1 MNHLFKQESLKEI
14 VKYNKNL
21 LIICM
26 VLSSISL
33 LLTIKIFT
41 SSERWVLIPITEP
54 DKRIIISSKGYSQNY
69 LKEWAYHVM
78 QTLMTTSHDTVD
90 AQIEEIKVIT
100 TDNPSLAEFLTNH
113 KEFVKSS
120 NIESVF
126 FPKKI
131 EFETD
136 NNCILVSGNFR
147 YWLGSSEK
155 PISQEKTYK
164 LTYKRGMKDLL
175 LLKEVQEVKEVG
187 KND

>member
-1 MNHLFKQESLKEI
+1 MNHFFKQESLKEI
-14 VKYNKNL
+14 LRYNKQI
-21 LIICM
+21 LIICIF
-26 VLSSISL
+26 LAITSL

-41 SSERWVLIPITEP
+41 SNEKWVLIPITEP
-54 DKRIIISSKGYSQNY
+54 EKRIIISSKGYSQNY

-78 QTLMTTSHDTVD
+78 QTLMTTSYDTVD

-100 TDNPSLAEFLTNH
+100 TNNPLLVEFFNKH

-131 EFETD
+131 EFEI
-136 NNCILVSGNFR
+136 NNNSILVSGNFR

-155 PISQEKTYK
+155 PISQEKTYR
-164 LTYKRGMKDLL
+164 LTYKRGVKDLL
-175 LLKEVQEVKEVG
+175 LLKEVKDVTGGVN
-187 KND
+187 ND

>member
-1 MNHLFKQESLKEI
+1 MNNSPLYKNIIKPIYTTRPPNTKF
-14 VKYNKNL
+14 YNF
-21 LIICM
+21 
-26 VLSSISL
+26 
-33 LLTIKIFT
+33 LTYAT
-41 SSERWVLIPITEP
+41 GL
-54 DKRIIISSKGYSQNY
+54 
-69 LKEWAYHVM
+69 
-78 QTLMTTSHDTVD
+78 VD

-100 TDNPSLAEFLTNH
+100 TDNPSLAEFLTKH

-126 FPKKI
+126 FPKTI

-136 NNCILVSGNFR
+136 NNSILVSGNFR

-175 LLKEVQEVKEVG
+175 LLKEVQEVKEGG